1 LWVRD
6 KAAIAAFF
14 WQIIACGRG
23 ADSSEA
29 MLFPHEQPTK
39 FQVAFR
45 MGTLFNYVGK
55 NGLFGMENCC

>member
-1 LWVRD
+1 
-6 KAAIAAFF
+6 
-14 WQIIACGRG
+14 
-23 ADSSEA
+23 